1 MRRLV
6 ALAVGTVAG
15 LVALVA
21 YPTSRNASVD
31 AAADSPAAAQAS
43 GGGSSTG
50 GASSADDSDAGT
62 SDGTPDPSADTAGGS
77 SGATDGAQGSTGVS
91 GTFTGAAVQTRWGPV
106 QVQIVVQDGRITS
119 ADAVV
124 HPDANGRDR
133 QINAYAIPQLDQ
145 EVVQAQGASIDL
157 VSGATVTSD
166 GYVQSLQDAI
176 DQAFS

>member
-1 MRRLV
+1 MRRIL
-6 ALAVGTVAG
+6 ALTVGTVAG
-15 LVALVA
+15 LVALFA

-31 AAADSPAAAQAS
+31 APAPAAQQESGAGAGVGGAS
-43 GGGSSTG
+43 SSGGSSTDG
-50 GASSADDSDAGT
+50 SSTGSSG
-62 SDGTPDPSADTAGGS
+62 TAGGS
-77 SGATDGAQGSTGVS
+77 SDASSDAGSVS
-91 GTFTGAAVQTRWGPV
+91 GTFTGAEVQTRWGPV

-119 ADAVV
+119 ADAVTY
-124 HPDANGRDR
+124 PDANGHDR